1 MTLAMIATLA
11 VSLNGPWQFRF
22 EEGKP
27 LEETPRAAFEAN
39 DVMAV
44 PGCWD
49 VLPRYYLKR
58 GTGLYF
64 QDQVRGRT
72 GR

>member
-1 MTLAMIATLA
+1 MTALMIAALA
-11 VSLNGPWQFRF
+11 VNLNGPWQFKF

-27 LEETPRAAFEAN
+27 LEETPWKTFAAD